1 MISHNLYS
9 CAGDGRVYQH
19 RTGNFMDDPID
30 VDALILKSNDIK
42 VAYTSKITYRIY
54 SNRRRPQISA
64 ASGAK
69 MLISAAPSMLSPL
82 IFWLSLSW
90 NSWVFF
96 TREFL
101 TQF

>member
-19 RTGNFMDDPID
+19 RTRHFMDDPID

-54 SNRRRPQISA
+54 SNRRRPRISA
-64 ASGAK
+64 ASGTK
-69 MLISAAPSMLSPL
+69 KLISAVL
-82 IFWLSLSW
+82 
-90 NSWVFF
+90 
-96 TREFL
+96 E
-101 TQF
+101 